1 MSIDNII
8 KTYNSFEQLGD
19 EEIFALKEILA
30 HSKHVTLKRGQYLW
44 QEGDTPDFEAYVNF
58 GILRQF
64 VTEDNGNEKI
74 IQFFQEEY
82 FIHDCSGN
90 PVEHCVQALEDCDL
104 LTIKSNHMNWEQI
117 MLEFPAIERVSRK
130 VAEILMLNHKEHV
143 NLLMKSNPEERY
155 RYLLDTNPDLVK
167 RISVTHL
174 AQYLGISRETLS
186 RIRAKISV
194 SSIL

>member
-1 MSIDNII
+1 
-8 KTYNSFEQLGD
+8 
-19 EEIFALKEILA
+19 
-30 HSKHVTLKRGQYLW
+30 
-44 QEGDTPDFEAYVNF
+44 
-58 GILRQF
+58 
-64 VTEDNGNEKI
+64 
-74 IQFFQEEY
+74 
-82 FIHDCSGN
+82 
-90 PVEHCVQALEDCDL
+90 
-104 LTIKSNHMNWEQI
+104 

-130 VAEILMLNHKEHV
+130 VAEILMLNYKEHV